1 MLVKGLLKK
10 TFVVL
15 FALVLLAGVSAG
27 GGSDSG
33 AQGAAGSG
41 PALKPVKI
49 AVAFWLIDPSS
60 LLVQKYLRE
69 YVSPALNVEFMFS
82 EAVDNA
88 DKLMTFME
96 NAYAAGC
103 QGIINY
109 QNSSVPQAIAKANEL
124 GMYIATNASFVEE
137 NKEFPYNMGFV
148 AADAAGVANS
158 FGELVR
164 DLVNDGQ
171 KHSIVIVS
179 AGSAFGN
186 QEHYE
191 ATVAIL
197 RTLEGVYGLKYAR
210 DIKDLAVSRAET
222 QADNDKDVKIV
233 IYPGYPTGN
242 TYVTG
247 MSALLQTG
255 DYDTILACN
264 AAYARFSV
272 AVDEVEKA
280 YKKDIRVSAITMIND
295 QTKTSFITQ
304 DSFGRASLNSAILN
318 PSVSL
323 ASGLFALVYNGITGH
338 ADKVRINNAAAFYD
352 APKWKC
358 NSPDEYARIEK
369 IDVSNDTWEVNM
381 DELKK
386 LLVVFNPSAN
396 AQSIYKQLE
405 SVTAEFVLKAR
416 GL

>member
-1 MLVKGLLKK
+1 MVVKGLLKK
-10 TFVVL
+10 AFVVL
-15 FALVLLAGVSAG
+15 FALVLLAGVNG
-27 GGSDSG
+27 RGRSDGG
-33 AQGAAGSG
+33 AQGTAGSG
-41 PALKPVKI
+41 PTLKPVKI
-49 AVAFWLIDPSS
+49 AVAFWLIDANS
-60 LLVQKYLRE
+60 LLIQKYFKE
-69 YVSPALNVEFMFS
+69 YVGPALNAEFMFS

-124 GMYIATNASFVEE
+124 GMYIATNASFLEE
-137 NKEFPYNMGFV
+137 NKELPYNMGFV
-148 AADAAGVANS
+148 AAKASGVADS
-158 FGELVR
+158 FGELVK

-171 KHSIVIVS
+171 NHSSIIVS

-197 RTLEGVYGLKYAR
+197 RTLEGVYGLKYAKE
-210 DIKDLAVSRAET
+210 IKDLAVSRAET
-222 QADNDKDVKIV
+222 QADNDKNIKIV
-233 IYPGYPTGN
+233 IYPGYPGTN

-247 MSALLQTG
+247 MSTLLQTG
-255 DYDTILACN
+255 DYDTVLSCN
-264 AAYARFSV
+264 AAYAQFSV

-280 YKKDIRVSAITMIND
+280 YKKDIRVSALTQIND
-295 QTKTSFITQ
+295 QTKTSFITK
-304 DSFGRASLNSAILN
+304 DSFGGASLNSAILN

-338 ADKVRINNAAAFYD
+338 ADKVRINNEAGYYN

-358 NSPDEYARIEK
+358 SGPDEYARIEK
-369 IDVSNDTWEVNM
+369 IDVSNDTWEVNI

-386 LLVVFNPSAN
+386 LLVIFNSSAN
-396 AQSIYKQLE
+396 AQSIYNQLE
-405 SVTAEFVLKAR
+405 SATAESVLRAR